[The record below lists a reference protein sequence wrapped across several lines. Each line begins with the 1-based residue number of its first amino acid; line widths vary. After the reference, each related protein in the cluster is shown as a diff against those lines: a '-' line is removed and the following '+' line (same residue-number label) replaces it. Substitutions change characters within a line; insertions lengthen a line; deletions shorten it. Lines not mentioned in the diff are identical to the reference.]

1 MDYLPKFISQT
12 KRNVKEKLSF
22 YIYVKPRVKVNIT
35 IKGREKH
42 NLIPKVYKAYIKEL
56 LKEIYMLTDIRKK
69 QINIE
74 YHPTNKKK
82 LFPMKDNKV
91 LQVSNINSGVS
102 FPYSDENETNI
113 IIYRKEEFYKVLTH
127 EMLHLYQVIPEEE
140 ELERKIIEFYP
151 KLYNTINI
159 NETFVELNAMLI
171 NIKIISKLTGDD
183 EKHLMKKECNWS
195 KNQYENILKFFGI
208 KSTDDVNVKFNE
220 KGTHAFSYYILKW
233 LYFNQIA
240 CMNIET
246 KQFKNKNSLR
256 MTIND
261 IENYKL

>member
-1 MDYLPKFISQT
+1 MSYLPKFILET
-12 KRNVKEKLSF
+12 KRNISEVLSF

-42 NLIPKVYKAYIKEL
+42 KLNPRVYKAYIKEL
-56 LKEIYMLTDIRKK
+56 LKEIYMLTDIRKR

-82 LFPMKDNKV
+82 LFPLKGKS
-91 LQVSNINSGVS
+91 LQVNNINSGVS
-102 FPYSDENETNI
+102 FPYSDESETNI

-127 EMLHLYQVIPEEE
+127 EMLHLYHVIPEEN

-151 KLYNTINI
+151 KLYKTINI

-171 NIKIISKLTGDD
+171 NIRIISKLTGDD
-183 EKHLMKKECNWS
+183 EKVLLKKECSWS
-195 KNQYENILKFFGI
+195 KNQYDNILKFFDI
-208 KSTDDVNVKFNE
+208 KSIDDVNKKFNE

-233 LYFNQIA
+233 LYFNMIA
-240 CMNIET
+240 CINIET
-246 KQFKNKNSLR
+246 KQSNNKKSLR

>member
-1 MDYLPKFISQT
+1 MNYLPKFISQN
-12 KRNVKEKLSF
+12 KRNVKEVLSF
-22 YIYVKPRVKVNIT
+22 YIYTRPRVKVNIT

-42 NLIPKVYKAYIKEL
+42 NLNPKVYKAYIREL
-56 LKEIYMLTDIRKK
+56 LKEIHMLTEIRKK

-82 LFPMKDNKV
+82 LFPLKEKV
-91 LQVSNINSGVS
+91 LEVENVNSGVS

-127 EMLHLYQVIPEEE
+127 EMLHLYHIIPEDE
-140 ELERKIIEFYP
+140 ELEAKIIETYP
-151 KLYNTINI
+151 NLRNTINI

-171 NIKIISKLTGDD
+171 NIKIINKLTGKN
-183 EKHLMKKECNWS
+183 EEEMLKNECNWS
-195 KNQYENILKFFGI
+195 RNQYDNILKFFNI
-208 KSTDDVNVKFNE
+208 TNSKELNEKFKE

-233 LYFNQIA
+233 LYFNKIS
-240 CMNIET
+240 CIYL
-246 KQFKNKNSLR
+246 KKKKFKNKKSLR

-261 IENYKL
+261 IENYK

>member
-1 MDYLPKFISQT
+1 MNYLPKFISQK
-12 KRNVKEKLSF
+12 KRNVKEVLTF
-22 YIYVKPRVKVNIT
+22 YIYMKPRVKVNIT

-42 NLIPKVYKAYIKEL
+42 NLIAKVYKAYIKEL

-82 LFPMKDNKV
+82 LIPLKEKV
-91 LQVSNINSGVS
+91 LQVENINSGVS
-102 FPYSDENETNI
+102 FPYTDDSETHI

-127 EMLHLYQVIPEEE
+127 EMLHLYHVIPEEK
-140 ELERKIIEFYP
+140 ELERYILESYP
-151 KLYNTINI
+151 RLYKTINI

-171 NIKIISKLTGDD
+171 NIKIISKLTGED
-183 EKHLMKKECNWS
+183 KKLLMRNECNWS
-195 KNQYENILKFFGI
+195 RNQYENIFTFFGI
-208 KSTDDVNVKFNE
+208 KSSDDINQKFNE
-220 KGTHAFSYYILKW
+220 RGTHALSYYIFKW

-240 CMNIET
+240 CINIKT
-246 KQFKNKNSLR
+246 KKIKNKNSLR